1 MSEQEKKEQ
10 GSQSQTG
17 TGRQT
22 DSTAPEARDSATEG
36 GRHRSER
43 PSADDELTKEDERT
57 GEGTGARAGEYS

>member
-22 DSTAPEARDSATEG
+22 NSTAPEAQDSAREG
-36 GRHRSER
+36 GPDRSGR
-43 PSADDELTKEDERT
+43 PQTDDELTKEDERT